1 MDKDDECPEE
11 AGTGA
16 NGCPEVSSEIIE
28 ALNDVGL
35 KILFAADSYRIM
47 GAKTKKAFDALKV
60 ILDENPEGIVV
71 IQGHASEDGAADYN
85 LSLSR
90 KRAEAVRARLIEL
103 GVDAARLEVE
113 AFGETVLAGDNS
125 TAEGRA
131 KSRRVEFKSK
141 KQ

>member
-1 MDKDDECPEE
+1 MK
-11 AGTGA
+11 
-16 NGCPEVSSEIIE
+16 IQK
-28 ALNDVGL
+28 GL
-35 KILFAADSYRIM
+35 LLF
-47 GAKTKKAFDALKV
+47 
-60 ILDENPEGIVV
+60 
-71 IQGHASEDGAADYN
+71 QGHASEEGAADYN
-85 LSLSR
+85 LNLSR